1 MDSSC
6 CRGDVVS
13 SRARS
18 ELESM
23 AGDPE
28 VNPSNNGKELYNE
41 VVQELI
47 SQGRER
53 GYLTT
58 EEVLDA
64 FLDDDE
70 SLDQVESAF
79 TELLKAGIEV
89 RDTDTDSSRSDG
101 RGRRGRNL
109 ADPSGVDSDDS
120 ISLYLREI
128 GPIPLLTS
136 DDEVEL
142 AKRLERGMEAKKR
155 LDIAE
160 LAPEE
165 TAAMNAMIL
174 DGEQARKELI
184 QANSRLVVSIAKK
197 YVGHGVPFLDL
208 IQEGN
213 LGLIRA
219 VEKFDYS
226 LGYKFSTYA
235 TWWIKQ
241 AITRALA
248 DQARTIRVPVH
259 MSEQINKL
267 RTAQRQLEQSLGRE
281 PSVEELAGELDIS
294 PRKVEQIIEIA
305 QRPLSLELPVGEEDD
320 SELGDFIEDEE
331 TPQPTEAAW
340 EELLREEI
348 EQVLGSL
355 SPREARVLQLR
366 FGLIDGYQHTLEE
379 VGEKFGVTR
388 ERIRQ
393 IETKAIR
400 RLRHPTRSKR
410 LRDYLR

>member
-1 MDSSC
+1 MVAEPEDNQSSKKI
-6 CRGDVVS
+6 V
-13 SRARS
+13 
-18 ELESM
+18 ES
-23 AGDPE
+23 
-28 VNPSNNGKELYNE
+28 
-41 VVQELI
+41 LI
-47 SQGRER
+47 SRGQKR

-58 EEVLDA
+58 EEILDA
-64 FLDDDE
+64 FPDDE
-70 SLDQVESAF
+70 ESLEQVEAAY
-79 TELLKAGIEV
+79 TKLLKAGIEV
-89 RDTDTDSSRSDG
+89 RDADSELSRAETEA
-101 RGRRGRNL
+101 RRSRQL
-109 ADPSGVDSDDS
+109 ADPSGVDSDDT

-128 GPIPLLTS
+128 GAITLLTPE
-136 DDEVEL
+136 DEVEL
-142 AKRLERGMEAKKR
+142 AKRLERGAEAAKR
-155 LDIAE
+155 LDTE
-160 LAPEE
+160 QPEAHGR
-165 TAAMNAMIL
+165 AALERAVM
-174 DGEQARKELI
+174 DGERARQQLI

-219 VEKFDYS
+219 VEKFDYR

-235 TWWIKQ
+235 TWWIRQ

-267 RTAQRQLEQSLGRE
+267 RVAQRHLEQALGRE
-281 PSVEELAGELDIS
+281 PTIEEIAAELDMS
-294 PRKVEQIIEIA
+294 PRKIERVMEIA
-305 QRPLSLELPVGEEDD
+305 QRPLSLELPVGEEED

-331 TPQPTEAAW
+331 TPLPTEAAW
-340 EELLREEI
+340 QELLREEI

-366 FGLIDGYQHTLEE
+366 FGLADGYQHTLEE

>member
-1 MDSSC
+1 MVAQSE
-6 CRGDVVS
+6 VAYS
-13 SRARS
+13 SRQIFDNLSA
-18 ELESM
+18 
-23 AGDPE
+23 
-28 VNPSNNGKELYNE
+28 
-41 VVQELI
+41 
-47 SQGRER
+47 QGQER

-64 FLDDDE
+64 FPDDAENNDLAE
-70 SLDQVESAF
+70 AVFA
-79 TELLKAGIEV
+79 ELLKAGVEV
-89 RDTDTDSSRSDG
+89 RDAEGNELAEAVFAELVKAGVELPGPDG
-101 RGRRGRNL
+101 AGVRIDEVDIQTPDLGD
-109 ADPSGVDSDDS
+109 AVGVDSDDT

-128 GPIPLLTS
+128 GNITLLTAE
-136 DDEVEL
+136 DEVKL
-142 AKRLERGMEAKKR
+142 AKALEVGNEA
-155 LDIAE
+155 LDDLE
-160 LAPEE
+160 EDDLDPEE
-165 TAAMNAMIL
+165 RRRLVRIV
-174 DGEQARKELI
+174 DHGEEARKKLV

-219 VEKFDYS
+219 VEKFDYL

-235 TWWIKQ
+235 TWWIRQ

-267 RTAQRQLEQSLGRE
+267 RAAQRQLEQKLGRD
-281 PSVEELAGELDIS
+281 PSMEELASELDMT
-294 PRKVEQIIEIA
+294 PRKVEQVMEVG
-305 QRPLSLELPVGEEDD
+305 QRPLSLELPVGEEED
-320 SELGDFIEDEE
+320 SELGDFIEDED
-331 TPQPTEAAW
+331 TPLPTDAAW
-340 EELLREEI
+340 QELLREEI
-348 EQVLGSL
+348 DEVLGSL

-366 FGLIDGYQHTLEE
+366 FGLTDGYQHTLEE

>member
-1 MDSSC
+1 MA
-6 CRGDVVS
+6 
-13 SRARS
+13 ARS
-18 ELESM
+18 DDNHST
-23 AGDPE
+23 DR
-28 VNPSNNGKELYNE
+28 
-41 VVQELI
+41 VVEELI
-47 SQGRER
+47 SRGQER

-58 EEVLDA
+58 EEILDA
-64 FLDDDE
+64 FPDDE
-70 SLDQVESAF
+70 ESLAQVEAAY

-89 RDTDTDSSRSDG
+89 RDTDNELSLSEEDE
-101 RGRRGRNL
+101 GRRSRRMSDSLGL
-109 ADPSGVDSDDS
+109 DSDDA

-128 GPIPLLTS
+128 GAITLLTS
-136 DDEVEL
+136 EDEVEL
-142 AKRLERGMEAKKR
+142 AQRLERGMEAAKR
-155 LDIAE
+155 LKNEPVSAE
-160 LAPEE
+160 ERMALEH
-165 TAAMNAMIL
+165 MIL
-174 DGEQARKELI
+174 DGERARKQLI

-219 VEKFDYS
+219 VQKFDYR

-267 RTAQRQLEQSLGRE
+267 RTAQRELEQALGRE
-281 PSVEELAGELDIS
+281 PTTEELAAELDVS
-294 PRKVEQIIEIA
+294 PRKVERVMEIA
-305 QRPLSLELPVGEEDD
+305 QRPLSLELPVGEEED
-320 SELGDFIEDEE
+320 SELGDFIEDED
-331 TPQPTEAAW
+331 TPLPTEAAW
-340 EELLREEI
+340 QELLREEI
-348 EQVLGSL
+348 EKVLGSL

-366 FGLIDGYQHTLEE
+366 FGLTDGYQHTLEE

-400 RLRHPTRSKR
+400 RLRHPTRSQR

>member
-1 MDSSC
+1 M
-6 CRGDVVS
+6 V
-13 SRARS
+13 AR
-18 ELESM
+18 
-23 AGDPE
+23 PE
-28 VNPSNNGKELYNE
+28 DNHSNSKEI
-41 VVQELI
+41 VKSLI
-47 SQGRER
+47 SRGQER
-53 GYLTT
+53 GHVTT
-58 EEVLDA
+58 EEILDA
-64 FLDDDE
+64 FPDDAE
-70 SLDQVESAF
+70 NLEQAEAAY
-79 TELLKAGIEV
+79 TELLKAGVEV
-89 RDTDTDSSRSDG
+89 RDTDTDNELSRAPAG
-101 RGRRGRNL
+101 ARQTRTV
-109 ADPSGVDSDDS
+109 ADPTGVDSDDT

-128 GPIPLLTS
+128 GTITLLTS
-136 DDEVEL
+136 EDEVEF
-142 AKRLERGMEAKKR
+142 AKRLERGNEAKKR
-155 LDIAE
+155 LETEKLD
-160 LAPEE
+160 PEKWE
-165 TAAMNAMIL
+165 DLQRIVM
-174 DGEQARKELI
+174 DGERARKQLI

-219 VEKFDYS
+219 VEKFDYL

-235 TWWIKQ
+235 TWWIRQ

-267 RTAQRQLEQSLGRE
+267 RTAQRHLEQSLGRE
-281 PSVEELAGELDIS
+281 PTVEEVASELDMS
-294 PRKVEQIIEIA
+294 PRRIEQIMEIA
-305 QRPLSLELPVGEEDD
+305 QRPLSLELPVGEEED
-320 SELGDFIEDEE
+320 SELGDFIEDED
-331 TPQPTEAAW
+331 TPLPTEAAW
-340 EELLREEI
+340 QELLREEI

-366 FGLIDGYQHTLEE
+366 FGLADGYQHTLEE

-400 RLRHPTRSKR
+400 RLRHPMRSKR

>member
-1 MDSSC
+1 MVAQPDDNHYST
-6 CRGDVVS
+6 DQIV
-13 SRARS
+13 
-18 ELESM
+18 E
-23 AGDPE
+23 
-28 VNPSNNGKELYNE
+28 
-41 VVQELI
+41 ELI
-47 SQGRER
+47 GQGQKR
-53 GYLTT
+53 GYLTA
-58 EEVLDA
+58 EEILDA
-64 FLDDDE
+64 FPDGDE
-70 SLDQVESAF
+70 SLEQVEAAY

-89 RDTDTDSSRSDG
+89 RDTDNGASRTEG
-101 RGRRGRNL
+101 GEGRRSRWMG
-109 ADPSGVDSDDS
+109 DPSGVDSDDT

-128 GPIPLLTS
+128 GTITLLTS
-136 DDEVEL
+136 EDEVDL
-142 AKRLERGMEAKKR
+142 AKRLERGMEATER
-155 LDIAE
+155 LQNED
-160 LAPEE
+160 LNPEE
-165 TAAMNAMIL
+165 RIVL
-174 DGEQARKELI
+174 EHIVFDGERARKQLI

-219 VEKFDYS
+219 VEKFNYR

-267 RTAQRQLEQSLGRE
+267 RTAQRELEQTLGRE
-281 PSVEELAGELDIS
+281 PTIEEVAAELDIP
-294 PRKVEQIIEIA
+294 PRKVERIMEIA
-305 QRPLSLELPVGEEDD
+305 QRPLSLELPVGEEED
-320 SELGDFIEDEE
+320 SELGDFIEDED
-331 TPQPTEAAW
+331 TPLPTEAAW
-340 EELLREEI
+340 QELLREEI
-348 EQVLGSL
+348 EKVLSSL

-366 FGLIDGYQHTLEE
+366 FGLTDGYQHTLEE

>member
-1 MDSSC
+1 ME
-6 CRGDVVS
+6 
-13 SRARS
+13 ARS
-18 ELESM
+18 DSDHPNRDIVES
-23 AGDPE
+23 
-28 VNPSNNGKELYNE
+28 
-41 VVQELI
+41 LI
-47 SQGRER
+47 SRGQER

-58 EEVLDA
+58 EEILEA
-64 FLDDDE
+64 MPDDE
-70 SLDQVESAF
+70 ENKEQVEAAF

-89 RDTDTDSSRSDG
+89 RDTESELSSEDKARPRSG
-101 RGRRGRNL
+101 RL
-109 ADPSGVDSDDS
+109 TDPSVAETDDTIS
-120 ISLYLREI
+120 IYLREI
-128 GPIPLLTS
+128 GATPLLTPE
-136 DDEVEL
+136 DEVEL
-142 AKRLERGMEAKKR
+142 AKRLERGNEAKKR
-155 LDIAE
+155 LETED
-160 LAPEE
+160 LDPEE
-165 TAAMNAMIL
+165 REELERIVR
-174 DGEQARKELI
+174 DGERARNQLI

-197 YVGHGVPFLDL
+197 YTGHGVPFLDL

-219 VEKFDYS
+219 VEKFDWR

-235 TWWIKQ
+235 TWWIRQ

-267 RTAQRQLEQSLGRE
+267 RAAQRQLEQSLGRE
-281 PSVEELAGELDIS
+281 PTTEELAAELDTS
-294 PRKVEQIIEIA
+294 PRNIERIMEIA
-305 QRPLSLELPVGEEDD
+305 QRPLSLELPVGEEED

-331 TPQPTEAAW
+331 TPLPTEAAW
-340 EELLREEI
+340 QELLREEI
-348 EQVLGSL
+348 ERVLNSL
-355 SPREARVLQLR
+355 SPREARVLELR
-366 FGLIDGYQHTLEE
+366 FGLVDGYPHTLEE

>member
-1 MDSSC
+1 M
-6 CRGDVVS
+6 G
-13 SRARS
+13 AR
-18 ELESM
+18 LEDNHL
-23 AGDPE
+23 G
-28 VNPSNNGKELYNE
+28 NE
-41 VVQELI
+41 IVEGLI
-47 SQGRER
+47 SLGQER

-58 EEVLDA
+58 EEILEA
-64 FLDDDE
+64 FPDDE
-70 SLDQVESAF
+70 ENAEQVEAAF
-79 TELLKAGIEV
+79 TELLKAGVEV
-89 RDTDTDSSRSDG
+89 READTDTELPRAAAEARRSR
-101 RGRRGRNL
+101 RL
-109 ADPSGVDSDDS
+109 ADPSGVDSDDT

-128 GPIPLLTS
+128 GTITLLTS
-136 DDEVEL
+136 EDEVEL
-142 AKRLERGMEAKKR
+142 AKRLERGNEAKKR
-155 LDIAE
+155 LDSEQLEPNERAE
-160 LAPEE
+160 LERVV
-165 TAAMNAMIL
+165 M
-174 DGEQARKELI
+174 DGERARKQLI

-219 VEKFDYS
+219 VEKFDYR

-235 TWWIKQ
+235 TWWIRQ

-281 PSVEELAGELDIS
+281 PTIEEVAAELDMS
-294 PRKVEQIIEIA
+294 PRRIERIMEIA
-305 QRPLSLELPVGEEDD
+305 QRPLSLELPVGEEED

-331 TPQPTEAAW
+331 TPLPTEAAW
-340 EELLREEI
+340 QELLREEI

-366 FGLIDGYQHTLEE
+366 FGLTDGYQHTLEE

>member
-1 MDSSC
+1 MVARPEDSHS
-6 CRGDVVS
+6 
-13 SRARS
+13 
-18 ELESM
+18 
-23 AGDPE
+23 
-28 VNPSNNGKELYNE
+28 NGKDIVET
-41 VVQELI
+41 LI
-47 SQGRER
+47 SRGNER

-58 EEVLDA
+58 DEILDA
-64 FLDDDE
+64 FPDDE
-70 SLDQVESAF
+70 EDLEQVEAAF
-79 TELLKAGIEV
+79 TQLLKAGIEV
-89 RDTDTDSSRSDG
+89 RDVDAASEPSPAAAGARQV
-101 RGRRGRNL
+101 RQL
-109 ADPSGVDSDDS
+109 ADPSGVDSDDT

-128 GPIPLLTS
+128 GTIMLLTS
-136 DDEVEL
+136 EDEVNL
-142 AKRLERGMEAKKR
+142 AKRLERGNEAKKR
-155 LDIAE
+155 LETEE
-160 LAPEE
+160 LDPEE
-165 TAAMNAMIL
+165 REQLRHIFM
-174 DGEQARKELI
+174 DGERARKQLI

-219 VEKFDYS
+219 VEKFDYR
-226 LGYKFSTYA
+226 LGFKFSTYA
-235 TWWIKQ
+235 TWWIRQ

-259 MSEQINKL
+259 MAEQINKL
-267 RTAQRQLEQSLGRE
+267 RAARRQLEQALGRE
-281 PSVEELAGELDIS
+281 PTVEEVAVELDMS
-294 PRKVEQIIEIA
+294 PSRIERIREIA
-305 QRPLSLELPVGEEDD
+305 QRPLSLELPVGEEED

-331 TPQPTEAAW
+331 TPLPTEAAW
-340 EELLREEI
+340 QELLREEI
-348 EQVLGSL
+348 EQVLSSL

-366 FGLIDGYQHTLEE
+366 FGLADGYQHTLEE